1 MFDREWCLLSVR
13 CEKDLGVFVK
23 VQGLKKKLQGL
34 FVKHFSVF
42 CRIFSELS

>member
-23 VQGLKKKLQGL
+23 VQGL

>member
-23 VQGLKKKLQGL
+23 VQGLIAKNSVVSFNLL
-34 FVKHFSVF
+34 IVK
-42 CRIFSELS
+42 R